1 MVKTKYFN
9 LTNYAVGS
17 GNVLIRKQIEDRQ
30 VNDKYLAFCKFCYEV
45 LGYNF
50 EHPKFVYLGCPLI
63 TGYPAADSKWSY

>member
-30 VNDKYLAFCKFCYEV
+30 VNDKYLALVNKLMEFQDK
-45 LGYNF
+45 
-50 EHPKFVYLGCPLI
+50 
-63 TGYPAADSKWSY
+63 ASYFSMTMKIQ